1 MGKYRKIHKFYKKK
15 LVTAPIRKTRSESI
29 RESIEEAEIIN
40 TKKEIIVNN
49 LRELEQTEDDAE
61 RKEMLLH
68 IARKLIELDESD

>member
-1 MGKYRKIHKFYKKK
+1 MGKYRKIDIFYKKK
-15 LVTAPIRKTRSESI
+15 IVTALLRKKRSESI

-68 IARKLIELDESD
+68 IARKLIELDKSD

>member
-1 MGKYRKIHKFYKKK
+1 MGKYRKIDIFYKKK
-15 LVTAPIRKTRSESI
+15 IVTALLRKKRSESI

>member
-1 MGKYRKIHKFYKKK
+1 MGKYRKIDIFYKKK
-15 LVTAPIRKTRSESI
+15 IVTALLRKKRSESI

-61 RKEMLLH
+61 RKEMLWH
-68 IARKLIELDESD
+68 IARKLIELDKSD